1 MPRFLR
7 PNIIKL
13 LCIIGIASS
22 SALTAQ
28 TFTIS
33 GISGLEFDTTGG
45 DFSVSLTD
53 DFTVFGIDMSPLS
66 LTFSYT
72 EADELFELDG
82 TVETTFDGETIDATL
97 DFSVSNESLESV
109 VLSVSTEFTLKSI
122 TLIPTDLGFEWTGG
136 TNFGIFGDVEIVIE
150 SDTATV
156 SLGDSDDPGV
166 LIENGSLTSFSM
178 GVTGEFDVKTVTV
191 TADDLTF
198 VYSSA
203 DDQFEM
209 YGTATTSVDDNDITI
224 SLGDSDDPGLILS
237 SGSLT
242 HINFGITADFTMK
255 DITISPSDLTFE
267 YDQTEDYYEFYG
279 DISVT
284 FDDEEIDASL
294 GDSDDPGIVFDS
306 GVITHVNFTLTGDI
320 TVKEL
325 SIIPTDL
332 TFEYDSGND
341 YFEMYGD
348 IEFKIDD
355 DEITANMGDSDSPGL
370 IYDDGS
376 ITQIN
381 IGITEDFSF
390 SGLSVKTTDL
400 GVLWNSGN
408 EFYLYGDADL
418 SVDSETVD
426 TDFGTSDDPGLV
438 IEDGSL
444 KSFNVDVNSD
454 LTLGNLE
461 VETVDLDISYS
472 DGIFEV
478 TGELTI
484 TEVFS
489 LSVTLGDGDTPGLEI
504 DVSGSEPTFLIEDLT
519 IEIESADLGT
529 VDLKSFEL
537 AFDSNGIT
545 ESEVD
550 VVFASGTEID
560 AIIKFAGDPAAL
572 DEISITYTADN
583 LDDALELFEGIQI
596 AEMSGTVGNLTN
608 TSDLYVDADLTA
620 IFGGGFTLDDESVT
634 LLEMYDAVTIDA
646 DQFTMSGDVNVGA
659 YEEDDEW
666 KSLLGDGSFSLD
678 VIFQDY
684 TTEITYENYL
694 YELFE
699 DAGLDPAEYDIDE
712 YWTDEVTYT
721 ASVLATIDVKI
732 PSDPLVEFE
741 ASVYVNSNKD
751 FDALIDVTFYVPS
764 SIPFI
769 GGDELG
775 SIDGAIRYKYDD
787 LSDSYAAGWTDIT
800 VLWTKYY
807 LGAKYKFS
815 SRSISTF
822 TSSGTISDIEDDI
835 SDDESEKAR
844 TALSPYVVSS
854 HTFEVYDDP
863 VAPNYLQFI
872 ADWGSEI
879 DSVLVTVVG
888 PEGIYEL
895 TRATLVSK
903 DDSTGLPTFGYEE
916 NMDWVTQDTGAV
928 FIIHSLSA
936 MSEEEI
942 GHSTLVDGRY
952 QVLISLPRDQ
962 APDSVSLSVTDIYQ
976 LPIIDLNVTP
986 SGNTFELE
994 ADYWSVLP
1002 DSTYITFYANTVR
1015 SYDFASIITHVEATN
1030 FNEAGYGTES
1040 INASPDLIS
1049 DEDSLYF
1056 FALVDDGINPPT
1068 KTPVTEGML
1077 FAPNIFGIVSF
1088 PEDVDSLESGLRV
1101 FLDEDKDGSFDTEST
1116 GELEYFAITG
1126 TEGQFAIHG
1135 IEEGDY
1141 ELRIVLPPGYRFV
1154 GGTDRKS
1161 HTAITFDGTPIELDL
1176 EVEAYT
1182 EAD

>member
-45 DFSVSLTD
+45 DFSVSLAD
-53 DFTVFGIDMSPLS
+53 DFTVFGINMSPLS

-72 EADELFELDG
+72 EADELFELNG

-97 DFSVSNESLESV
+97 DFSVSNEALESV

-136 TNFGIFGDVEIVIE
+136 TNFGIFGDVEVVIE

-178 GVTGEFDVKTVTV
+178 GITGEFDVKTVTV

-198 VYSSA
+198 VYSST

-209 YGTATTSVDDNDITI
+209 YGSATTSVDDNDITI
-224 SLGDSDDPGLILS
+224 SMGDSDDPGLILS

-355 DEITANMGDSDSPGL
+355 DEITANMGDSDDPGL

-519 IEIESADLGT
+519 IDIENADLGT
-529 VDLKSFEL
+529 VDLKNFEL
-537 AFDSNGIT
+537 AFDSDGIT

-560 AIIKFAGDPAAL
+560 AILKFTGDPATI

-596 AEMSGTVGNLTN
+596 AELSGTVGNLTN
-608 TSDLYVDADLTA
+608 TSDLYVDADLVA
-620 IFGGGFTLDDESVT
+620 IFGGGFTLDDEDVT
-634 LLEMYDAVTIDA
+634 LLEMSAEVDITSTSFF
-646 DQFTMSGDVNVGA
+646 FTSSTNVGA
-659 YEEDDEW
+659 YKNDDGDWE
-666 KSLLGDGSFSLD
+666 SILGDGTITLLVDFSGS
-678 VIFQDY
+678 
-684 TTEITYENYL
+684 
-694 YELFE
+694 
-699 DAGLDPAEYDIDE
+699 A
-712 YWTDEVTYT
+712 
-721 ASVLATIDVKI
+721 LATVEVDI
-732 PSDPLVEFE
+732 PSDPLVEVT
-741 ASVYVNSNKD
+741 ASVFLDSNKD
-751 FDALIDVTFYVPS
+751 FDALVDVTFYVPS

-775 SIDGAIRYKYDD
+775 SVDGAIRYKYDD
-787 LSDSYAAGWTDIT
+787 LSDSYAAGWTSGSVWFVSYT
-800 VLWTKYY
+800 Y
-807 LGAKYKFS
+807 GAKYKFS
-815 SRSISTF
+815 SKSISTF
-822 TSSGTISDIEDDI
+822 SGSGTVSDIEDDI
-835 SDDESEKAR
+835 SDDESSKAL
-844 TALSPYVVSS
+844 AAVSPYVVSS
-854 HTFEVYDDP
+854 HTFDVYDDP
-863 VAPNYLQFI
+863 VAPSTLQI
-872 ADWGSEI
+872 AADWGSEI

-895 TRATLVSK
+895 TRLTLISK
-903 DDSTGLPTFGYEE
+903 DDSTGIPTLGYEE

-928 FIIHSLSA
+928 FIVTTPTALSN
-936 MSEEEI
+936 EEI
-942 GHSTLVDGRY
+942 GHATLVEGRY
-952 QVLISLPRDQ
+952 QVLFSIPRDQ
-962 APDSVSLSVTDIYQ
+962 APDSVSLDVEGMYQAPTIDIDISKTDNSYE
-976 LPIIDLNVTP
+976 IDAN
-986 SGNTFELE
+986 
-994 ADYWSVLP
+994 YWSLVP
-1002 DSTYITFYANTVR
+1002 DSTYLSFYVNTEN
-1015 SYDFASIITHVEATN
+1015 SFEAAQLITHVEAEN
-1030 FNEAGYGTES
+1030 FDEYGYGIETLS
-1040 INASPDLIS
+1040 YSPDVINT
-1049 DEDSLYF
+1049 EDSLFF
-1056 FALVDDGINPPT
+1056 FAVIDDGYNPPQRLEYT
-1068 KTPVTEGML
+1068 VGVL
-1077 FAPNIFGIVSF
+1077 HAPDFYGTVSLT
-1088 PEDVDSLESGLRV
+1088 EDVDTLTHGLRI
-1101 FLDEDKDGSFDTEST
+1101 FIDEDVDGSFDVAST
-1116 GELEYFAITG
+1116 GGLELFSIIDEN
-1126 TEGQFAIHG
+1126 GQFAIHG
-1135 IEEGDY
+1135 LEEGSY
-1141 ELRIVLPPGYRFV
+1141 EVRIVLPPGYRFV